1 MESTSGPEET
11 DLEVLVHCF
20 SWCSC
25 GSETHLADHIKLKT
39 FKRPV
44 RPGQAV
50 ALSYSIGDFDR
61 QKHLF
66 GHVDGLESQFVSL
79 EFGGEWEI
87 GRLVSAL
94 VALSEKHGAIW
105 LDQLSIP
112 QDPASITLHLQHMPQ
127 IYRGFEVVVLLP
139 NAPCSCLKDAFDSW
153 TSGDATHAT
162 EAGDFD
168 IPGISEDCLSAFP
181 LSSYN
186 FRLWTKQE
194 FSYAR
199 TISIHYCG
207 APGKC
212 LRGTF
217 NQSFEELDTLLQG
230 SGHLSRWASW
240 KYVSCARMTSDQGE
254 HAKAMG
260 YSTLAAAHRD
270 GEIHLRYEVLAF
282 FARKGPPMAVNRLGS
297 HVASFLL
304 GQRLHRDRHILESIF
319 LAGALQSEHVASLQK
334 DFALAVLPAADG
346 YRLPLGHAEM
356 TLPELIDDGIEQYQR
371 HEGRCFKTKL
381 PRGLFD
387 GGISSMGPKPSL
399 HLRTENIRCL
409 KDAYGSLSTASFP
422 NIVRP
427 MLRWVTPLRLRD
439 KPPRPSRLTLSE
451 TYAEAFGSVST
462 AEVCDFM
469 RRLPKKLIANSSV
482 RAYKLWAND
491 IHQGGIPASMDSWP
505 SPAHEQAIF
514 EGSLQ
519 PNRSWRSSWPE
530 IDHERACYG
539 FMCDYVCIHPDVARE
554 KGLGLVVK
562 TSDPPCIGFVSGAV
576 YDKVRATEQYQRMH
590 GPAAPELWR
599 RNNGIDPWN
608 WLTIML
614 DKTTARFH
622 HTLEVVRVNTRRDFP
637 EHPINNIR
645 SRYMASVPRYVVRGV
660 WYRGLR
666 DDACIGADLTE
677 DEAGDYDAILI

>member
-112 QDPASITLHLQHMPQ
+112 QDPASITLHLQHM
-127 IYRGFEVVVLLP
+127 
-139 NAPCSCLKDAFDSW
+139 
-153 TSGDATHAT
+153 
-162 EAGDFD
+162 
-168 IPGISEDCLSAFP
+168 
-181 LSSYN
+181 
-186 FRLWTKQE
+186 
-194 FSYAR
+194 
-199 TISIHYCG
+199 
-207 APGKC
+207 
-212 LRGTF
+212 
-217 NQSFEELDTLLQG
+217 
-230 SGHLSRWASW
+230 
-240 KYVSCARMTSDQGE
+240 
-254 HAKAMG
+254 
-260 YSTLAAAHRD
+260 
-270 GEIHLRYEVLAF
+270 
-282 FARKGPPMAVNRLGS
+282 
-297 HVASFLL
+297 
-304 GQRLHRDRHILESIF
+304 
-319 LAGALQSEHVASLQK
+319 
-334 DFALAVLPAADG
+334 PAADG

-562 TSDPPCIGFVSGAV
+562 TSDPPCIGV
-576 YDKVRATEQYQRMH
+576 
-590 GPAAPELWR
+590 
-599 RNNGIDPWN
+599 
-608 WLTIML
+608 
-614 DKTTARFH
+614 
-622 HTLEVVRVNTRRDFP
+622 
-637 EHPINNIR
+637 
-645 SRYMASVPRYVVRGV
+645 
-660 WYRGLR
+660 
-666 DDACIGADLTE
+666 
-677 DEAGDYDAILI
+677 